1 MKVIKTFWIA
11 DFYYLKNFK
20 NSFYISKYTIHRFCE
35 DRCMLV
41 QEVMTKNVVK
51 IDCNKSVYDA
61 CTEYSKNEVGSLV
74 VMDKDIVVGIITE
87 RDTIERV
94 ILNKKDPLKTKV
106 KDIMTPNITTIH
118 ALAPLE
124 KASKIMREKHIKKL
138 PVILNNKIVGIIT
151 ETDLSQTI
159 EAFSEAVDELTR
171 FYADSKENMERM
183 MDKWGDILVSL
194 RNYKQLTELKD
205 IETIKEEPVSAEA

>member
-1 MKVIKTFWIA
+1 
-11 DFYYLKNFK
+11 
-20 NSFYISKYTIHRFCE
+20 
-35 DRCMLV
+35 MLV

-205 IETIKEEPVSAEA
+205 IETIKEKPVSAEA